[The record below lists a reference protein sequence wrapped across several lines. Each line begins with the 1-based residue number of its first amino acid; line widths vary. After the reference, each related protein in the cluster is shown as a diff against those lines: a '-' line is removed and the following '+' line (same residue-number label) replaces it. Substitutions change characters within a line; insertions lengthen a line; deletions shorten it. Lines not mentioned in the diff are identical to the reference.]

1 MNLKK
6 DKSFSIR
13 VPEVVSKL
21 LQSNGTSV
29 QRYFNAKIEKDGLIL
44 KAMQIEMER
53 LEVNEKRRVRR
64 NIDRGILK

>member
-29 QRYFNAKIEKDGLIL
+29 QRYFDAKIEKDGLIL